1 MFKMALLVVMCFF
14 LNIASFSVVAAEQ
27 DLQRFALVVGNKNY
41 ASAPLK
47 NAANDANAMADNLTE
62 LGFRVSLVED
72 VNLADLALQVQ
83 QFYAEIK
90 RDKHKDKLALVYYA
104 GHAIQVNHNNY
115 IVPLGLQF
123 GTHQEFIEGLYKI
136 GDLFTEIN
144 NIESLQSI
152 IILDACRNN
161 PFENHSI
168 ADDGSMS
175 RGLAPIKAPSNTLIA
190 FATEPGGV
198 AADGKSKNGVY
209 TKHLLRHMNKH
220 ISVEEMFKKVR
231 SGVAKETRNR
241 QIPWEHSSLLN
252 EVFFNPPKNKDIPDL
267 VIF

>member
-1 MFKMALLVVMCFF
+1 MFKVVLIFIVCFCLSIAT
-14 LNIASFSVVAAEQ
+14 LNVVAAEQ
-27 DLQRFALVVGNKNY
+27 DLQRFALVIGNKSY

-47 NAANDANAMADNLTE
+47 NAGNDANAIADNLSE

-72 VNLADLALQVQ
+72 ANLSVLAAQVQ

-115 IVPLGLQF
+115 IVPLEMQF
-123 GTHQEFIEGLYKI
+123 DSHQNFISGLYKI

-144 NIESLQSI
+144 NFKSLQSI

-175 RGLAPIKAPSNTLIA
+175 SGLAPIKAPSNTLIA

-198 AADGKSKNGVY
+198 AADGKRKNGVY
-209 TKHLLRHMNKH
+209 TKHLLRHMGKQ
-220 ISVEEMFKKVR
+220 ISVEEVFKKVR

-252 EVFFNPPKNKDIPDL
+252 EVFFSPPKNKDIPDL
-267 VIF
+267 MVF

>member
-1 MFKMALLVVMCFF
+1 MFKMLVLSIIVFCLSIATFGLL
-14 LNIASFSVVAAEQ
+14 AAEQ
-27 DLQRFALVVGNKNY
+27 DLRRYALVVGNKSY

-47 NAANDANAMADNLTE
+47 NAGNDANAMADNLTE

-72 VNLADLALQVQ
+72 VNLADLALEVQ
-83 QFYAEIK
+83 QFYADVK
-90 RDKHKDKLALVYYA
+90 RDKNKDKLALVYYA

-123 GTHQEFIEGLYKI
+123 DTHQQFIEGLYKI

-144 NIESLQSI
+144 NFSSLQSI

-161 PFENHSI
+161 PFENHVI

-198 AADGKSKNGVY
+198 AADGKRKNGIY
-209 TKHLLRHMNKH
+209 TKHLLRHINKH

-267 VIF
+267 IVF

>member
-1 MFKMALLVVMCFF
+1 MFKVALIFIVCFF
-14 LNIASFSVVAAEQ
+14 LSIVALNVAASEQ
-27 DLQRFALVVGNKNY
+27 DLQRFALVIGNKNY

-47 NAANDANAMADNLTE
+47 NAGNDANAMADNLSE

-72 VNLADLALQVQ
+72 ANLSDLAVQVQ

-90 RDKHKDKLALVYYA
+90 ANKHKHKLALVYYA

-123 GTHQEFIEGLYKI
+123 DSHQQFISGLYKVA
-136 GDLFTEIN
+136 DLFTEIN

-161 PFENHSI
+161 PFASNAI
-168 ADDGSMS
+168 ANNVNMS
-175 RGLAPIKAPSNTLIA
+175 SGLAPIKAPSNTLIA

-198 AADGKSKNGVY
+198 AADGKRKNGVY
-209 TKHLLRHMNKH
+209 TKHLLRHMGKQ
-220 ISVEEMFKKVR
+220 ISVEEIFKKVR
-231 SGVAKETRNR
+231 AGVAKETRNR

-252 EVFFNPPKNKDIPDL
+252 EVFFSPPKNKNIPDL
-267 VIF
+267 VVF